1 MRFVLKFKTG
11 ADCEFEIPEAD
22 LKRHPETM
30 LSVMSRPRWTGSA
43 GAPEVQQ
50 IEAPETAE
58 DSWSDGMDAFVVA
71 WYARTGA
78 QAIEL
83 PAPAELE
90 DAVAIADWL
99 LLPLGDLSEI
109 TLGGDAADGNLARKV
124 RAKTYI
130 KLRKDREKTMVAITE
145 TIENAPKQKYRFI
158 FLNRTDDATYINK
171 AAEQPFDRFVPET
184 WRLNADQLA
193 RTGSGESAYEWA
205 QCETMRDETETDLE
219 GFGFEASW
227 KRERVELSGPRGLD
241 FPPSDLMSV
250 YAFRQVLTV
259 TLPEAEPASKR
270 RRV

>member
-1 MRFVLKFKTG
+1 MRFVLAFKAG
-11 ADCEFEIPEAD
+11 ADVEFEIPETD
-22 LKRHPETM
+22 LQRHPETM
-30 LSVMSRPRWTGSA
+30 LSVLTADRWTGSA
-43 GAPEVQQ
+43 GAPAVQRL
-50 IEAPETAE
+50 EAPETAE

-71 WYARTGA
+71 WYARTGG

-158 FLNRTDDATYINK
+158 FLNRTDDKDYINK
-171 AAEQPFDRFVPET
+171 AATQPFDRFLPDT
-184 WRLNADQLA
+184 WRLTEEQLA
-193 RTGSGESAYEWA
+193 RFGNGESAYEWA
-205 QCETMRDETETDLE
+205 QCETMRDETEAELE

-227 KRERVELSGPRGLD
+227 KRERVELSGPRGMD

-250 YAFRQVLTV
+250 HAIRQVLEV
-259 TLPEAEPASKR
+259 TLPEADHASKR